1 MSKTSPGWCF
11 SIDVGGTFTDCVAR
25 TPGGELRTLKV
36 LSSAALKGNVEE
48 AGADGLRDKSLRCE
62 PHDFFRGFELRLLAA
77 DGSELERAEVSGS
90 SGADGAI
97 VTSEELLTSGEAH
110 SWELRSP
117 EEAPLLCMRMLMRL
131 RLDEDLGEVDLRL
144 GTTRGTN
151 ALLERD
157 GARTAVLTTPGFG
170 DLLLIGN
177 QDRPRIFD
185 LEIRKPR
192 PLFDAAREIPGRI
205 SANGD
210 ELAPLDLDRAAA
222 VLAELEAGG
231 TEAVSICLLH
241 SASNPAHEEA
251 LAELA
256 LEFNFSE
263 VARSSAS
270 SSSSRMV
277 SRGDTSLVDA

>member
-1 MSKTSPGWCF
+1 
-11 SIDVGGTFTDCVAR
+11 R
-25 TPGGELRTLKV
+25 R
-36 LSSAALKGNVEE
+36 
-48 AGADGLRDKSLRCE
+48 E
-62 PHDFFRGFELRLLAA
+62 PNDFFRGFELRLLAA

-90 SGADGAI
+90 SATDGAI
-97 VTSEELLTSGEAH
+97 FTSGELVTLAEAH

-117 EEAPLLCMRMLMRL
+117 EEAPLLCMRTLMRL

-157 GARTAVLTTPGFG
+157 GARTAVLTTPGFA

-185 LEIRKPR
+185 LEIRKPL

-205 SANGD
+205 SASGD
-210 ELAPLDLDRAAA
+210 ELEPLDLDRAAA
-222 VLAELEAGG
+222 VLAELEAAG

-241 SASNPAHEEA
+241 SAS
-251 LAELA
+251 
-256 LEFNFSE
+256 
-263 VARSSAS
+263 
-270 SSSSRMV
+270 
-277 SRGDTSLVDA
+277 